1 MIFTAYYSC
10 YSPPFSLRM
19 KIIAPSKT
27 ILPFY
32 RSTVLP
38 FYRSTVLPFY
48 RSTVLPFC
56 RSTVLPFCRS
66 AVLAFVMVL
75 PLESHALKWA
85 LLSPSPPRWSLLVDA
100 DEILFLRKK
109 LGQVCLVLE
118 DRTSQ
123 RPFLKGAGIR
133 CNVSYQIDD
142 KRFIHY
148 QQEWMHSS
156 SFKINP
162 QN

>member
-1 MIFTAYYSC
+1 LNKNDLHCVLFLLFASIFFTDEN
-10 YSPPFSLRM
+10 
-19 KIIAPSKT
+19 
-27 ILPFY
+27 Y
-32 RSTVLP
+32 RS
-38 FYRSTVLPFY
+38 FENY
-48 RSTVLPFC
+48 
-56 RSTVLPFCRS
+56 S

-85 LLSPSPPRWSLLVDA
+85 SLSPSPPRWSLLVDA

-118 DRTSQ
+118 DRTAQ
-123 RPFLKGAGIR
+123 RHFLKGAGIR